1 MYLSKAATAAYEAGV
16 ANGTITDSIDEVI
29 NTVVDQ
35 EVVTYASEKGSYTF
49 DELDIIR
56 AEHPE
61 TAAAAAVHL
70 QHKLFAER
78 WK

>member
-1 MYLSKAATAAYEAGV
+1 MYLSKAATAAYETGV

-35 EVVTYASEKGSYTF
+35 EVVTYASAKGSYTF
-49 DELDIIR
+49 DEMDIIR